1 MVVATTL
8 LGSLVLVGAARGG
21 EPSFDCGKATTWAE
35 RAICTSE
42 TLSAFDREIASLYR
56 DARARAS
63 TAGAD
68 RLKIQQRSWIGQ
80 REQCKGK
87 ADPTGCL
94 LTVYQQRRTELT
106 AAVAGEASEG
116 AAGDTSARGR
126 LPTLT
131 ADVVW
136 HGDSSRI
143 YQQCQFGDDP
153 CARRVMKAEGA
164 SEQALRL
171 AERIDGWADGFQEL
185 GPVDVITAVGTY
197 AANTLEYL
205 FLVNGTPDLIALHEY
220 ELTAADRAR
229 PDVQQVLRRL
239 PDGLLFSHRFIRREA
254 TPQGSRF
261 VVEADY
267 AQCKA
272 CRNEVLARAEIGF
285 DLDAD
290 NRLVGSSLIRLTA
303 VRQPRR

>member
-1 MVVATTL
+1 MH
-8 LGSLVLVGAARGG
+8 
-21 EPSFDCGKATTWAE
+21 
-35 RAICTSE
+35 
-42 TLSAFDREIASLYR
+42 
-56 DARARAS
+56 ARAS

-68 RLKIQQRSWIGQ
+68 SLKIQQRSWIGQ

-94 LTVYQQRRTELT
+94 LSVYQQRRTELT

-239 PDGLLFSHRFIRREA
+239 PDGLLFSHRSSVARLRRRA
-254 TPQGSRF
+254 PASSSRPIT
-261 VVEADY
+261 
-267 AQCKA
+267 
-272 CRNEVLARAEIGF
+272 RSARRAGTRCLQEPRS
-285 DLDAD
+285 A
-290 NRLVGSSLIRLTA
+290 STSMPTTA
-303 VRQPRR
+303 WSDPP